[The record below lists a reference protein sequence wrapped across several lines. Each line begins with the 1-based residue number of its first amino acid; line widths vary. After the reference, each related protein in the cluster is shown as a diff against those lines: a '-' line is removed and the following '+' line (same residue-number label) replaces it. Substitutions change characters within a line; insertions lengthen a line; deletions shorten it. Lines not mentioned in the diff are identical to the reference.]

1 MASLNVEMAKT
12 EHRYKANVRVADA
25 VGSVG
30 KMASPNVEMAKTEHR
45 YKGNA
50 RVADACAR
58 CGA

>member
-1 MASLNVEMAKT
+1 MASL
-12 EHRYKANVRVADA
+12 
-25 VGSVG
+25 
-30 KMASPNVEMAKTEHR
+30 NVEMAKTEHR